1 MNDPFDFFRVSLLPQ
16 IGSKRGRALLA
27 AFGSFSELL
36 RCSEADLVR
45 IEGIHRVTAR
55 KLLAAFHRE
64 RREGAIERAA
74 ERNHDDAARHGFSF
88 LQFSHDSY
96 PVALRNIYDPPL
108 FLFCWGELRPQDQTG
123 IAVVGTRRPSDYG
136 RRVTEDFCR
145 TFAENGITVVSGLAF
160 GIDTVA
166 HRTALRSGGRTIAV
180 LGSGLLR
187 IYPSV
192 NRSIAEKASAQGCVL
207 SELPLE
213 AKPDAVNFPRRNRII
228 SGLSRGLIVV
238 ESAVTGGA
246 MISASIALDQNRDVF
261 AVPGSVYNTMS
272 AGPHSLLRRSMA
284 QLAVSP
290 EQIMEELAL
299 QTAERPQS
307 APEPPVQ
314 LSLVEQQILV
324 QLSEDPL
331 HIDELAARSGQ
342 PLVSLLTDLLQMEF
356 KGVVRQLP
364 GKYFQRGSK
373 QGN

>member
-1 MNDPFDFFRVSLLPQ
+1 MNDPFDYFRVSLLPH

-27 AFGSFSELL
+27 AFGSFPELL

-45 IEGIHRVTAR
+45 IEGIKRVTAR
-55 KLLAAFHRE
+55 KLLSAFRQE
-64 RREGAIERAA
+64 RRDGAIERAA
-74 ERNHDDAARHGFSF
+74 EQNRDAAANRGFSF
-88 LQFSHDSY
+88 LHVAHEAY

-108 FLFCWGELRPQDQTG
+108 FLFCWGELRPEDQAG

-136 RRVTEDFCR
+136 RRVTEEFCR
-145 TFAENGITVVSGLAF
+145 TFVENDITVVSGLAF

-192 NRSIAEKASAQGCVL
+192 NRGIAGEAAEQGCVL

-261 AVPGSVYNTMS
+261 AVPGSIYNTMS

-284 QLAVSP
+284 QLAASP
-290 EQIMEELAL
+290 EQVMEELAF
-299 QTAERPQS
+299 QPAESPQS

-314 LSLVEQQILV
+314 LSLVEQQIIAH
-324 QLSEDPL
+324 LSDEPL

-342 PLVSLLTDLLQMEF
+342 SLASLLTDLLQMEF

-373 QGN
+373 HGN